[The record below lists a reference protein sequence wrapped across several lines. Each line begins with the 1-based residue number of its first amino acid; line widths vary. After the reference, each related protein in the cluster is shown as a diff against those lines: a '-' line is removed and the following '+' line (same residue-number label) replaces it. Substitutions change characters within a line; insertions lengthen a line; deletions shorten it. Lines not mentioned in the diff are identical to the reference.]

1 VFVMNNV
8 HEDAPAVFESR
19 WAMSYLRGPLTR
31 DQIKT
36 LMGPRK
42 AAGAAA
48 VKAGSSL
55 AGGEAAKQ
63 TPVLPPRSAP
73 AASSGAA
80 ADRPVLPSEIPQFF
94 VKASSPQPASTV
106 LAYEPMALGVA
117 SVGFSDAKLGINL
130 TRAITIVAAIEPR
143 IGAVEWSQGTV
154 LDVAAKDL
162 GGAPADGARFLD
174 LAPASVKV
182 KSYDAW
188 AKSFKAWL
196 GQSQSLDLLK
206 SRSSGLVSVP
216 GESER
221 DFRVRLQTAAREQ
234 RDQAVEQL
242 RQKYASKLA
251 ALEERI
257 RRAEQAVERESAQA
271 TQQKLQTA
279 VSMGATVLGA
289 LFGRKTLSAS
299 TLGKATTT
307 ARGMGRT
314 MKESED
320 IGRAQASLE
329 AARAQK
335 ADLEA
340 QVQADVDALGGTMDP
355 ATEVFDAVTL
365 KPKRTDLSVQ
375 VVGLAWAPEW
385 VDTQG
390 QRTPAYR

>member
-1 VFVMNNV
+1 
-8 HEDAPAVFESR
+8 
-19 WAMSYLRGPLTR
+19 
-31 DQIKT
+31 
-36 LMGPRK
+36 
-42 AAGAAA
+42 
-48 VKAGSSL
+48 
-55 AGGEAAKQ
+55 
-63 TPVLPPRSAP
+63 
-73 AASSGAA
+73 
-80 ADRPVLPSEIPQFF
+80 
-94 VKASSPQPASTV
+94 
-106 LAYEPMALGVA
+106 MAIGVA
-117 SVGFSDAKLGINL
+117 SVGFSDAKLGISL
-130 TRAITIVAAIEPR
+130 TRALTIVAAIEPR
-143 IGAVEWSQGTV
+143 IGAVEWGQGTV

-162 GGAPADGARFLD
+162 GSAPAEGARYLD
-174 LAPASVKV
+174 LAPASAKV

-188 AKSFKAWL
+188 AKSFKTWL

-206 SRSSGLVSVP
+206 SRSSGLVSAP

-234 RDQAVEQL
+234 RDQAVEKL

-251 ALEERI
+251 ALDDRI
-257 RRAEQAVERESAQA
+257 RRAEQAVERESSQA

-289 LFGRKTLSAS
+289 LFGRKKLSAS

-320 IGRAQASLE
+320 IGRAQESLE

-355 ATEVFDAVTL
+355 ATEVLDAVTL